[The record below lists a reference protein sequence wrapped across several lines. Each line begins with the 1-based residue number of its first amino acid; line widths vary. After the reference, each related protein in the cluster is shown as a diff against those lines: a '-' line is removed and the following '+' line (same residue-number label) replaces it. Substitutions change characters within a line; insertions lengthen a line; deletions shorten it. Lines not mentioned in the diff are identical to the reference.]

1 MILKHSAGRRP
12 WALATA
18 AAVLAACIPVRA
30 AEPIGD
36 GVAPTYDEA
45 YYATLDYYGNLTE
58 GSVVKSY
65 VLNGA
70 TTLTDHGTYDE
81 VVNLTDGTA
90 PTVQDGTT
98 TFRFD
103 SGSAPSHFYFEGKTQ
118 APFEALPWTLELHYT
133 LNGVP
138 AKAEDLAGKT
148 GVVEIC
154 ADAIPNENA
163 SEYAKN
169 NYTLEAMAL
178 FNQDD
183 ILSLEAPGAQVQL
196 IGNLRAVLFLA
207 LPGEEQHFTIRVGSD
222 DFSFGGMTFL
232 MVPATLSQLDE
243 IAKLSD
249 RKDELEDDY
258 HKLSDSLDTLLD
270 AFGGMQGSLYA
281 TANGLDRL
289 NTARGTISSGKGQ
302 VYSDLDLALGDLS
315 NISKALVPL
324 EGHLETASEALTDIN
339 EDMDVLAEKA
349 VSLKTQLKD
358 LQEDLDDLEDDLED
372 LQSGKGSVGALRSD
386 LNDLGDAL
394 GALEKTADNLKST
407 LGDLQEKA
415 PSLSGGDE
423 ITVNG
428 MTTSQIRTAVKQLNA
443 AYDAKYKEY
452 ADAMEQAGM
461 EPSKEEF
468 LELWKSGLSEEQYTL
483 WAFSKTDEYDA
494 QLSEADS
501 VNQLLEGFNMSV
513 GQMQALVSALGPS
526 TSTVLSQLSNLCGA
540 LGDSGLSGTL
550 SQLLKNADSGMDH
563 LRNLGQTGEDLAGKL
578 QEVLELVETLNTTV
592 DSYIPEAQQALADAK
607 VLAGAAVSGTE
618 DLHTFLSDLET
629 LMKSSGSQLDDGTKQ
644 TLDGLA
650 ATLRQAARSLST
662 TGDVKSAKN
671 NISQIIEDTWDEHT
685 GDIDNLLNMDST
697 ARAQSLTSGEN
708 PAPQSIQVL
717 IRTQEIQEEDP
728 EEPEDAAQ
736 SAAQTTFWGRVGQM
750 FRDFWAAITGIFS

>member
-1 MILKHSAGRRP
+1 M
-12 WALATA
+12 
-18 AAVLAACIPVRA
+18 
-30 AEPIGD
+30 
-36 GVAPTYDEA
+36 
-45 YYATLDYYGNLTE
+45 
-58 GSVVKSY
+58 
-65 VLNGA
+65 
-70 TTLTDHGTYDE
+70 
-81 VVNLTDGTA
+81 
-90 PTVQDGTT
+90 
-98 TFRFD
+98 
-103 SGSAPSHFYFEGKTQ
+103 
-118 APFEALPWTLELHYT
+118 
-133 LNGVP
+133 
-138 AKAEDLAGKT
+138 
-148 GVVEIC
+148 
-154 ADAIPNENA
+154 
-163 SEYAKN
+163 
-169 NYTLEAMAL
+169 
-178 FNQDD
+178 
-183 ILSLEAPGAQVQL
+183 
-196 IGNLRAVLFLA
+196 
-207 LPGEEQHFTIRVGSD
+207 
-222 DFSFGGMTFL
+222 
-232 MVPATLSQLDE
+232 
-243 IAKLSD
+243 
-249 RKDELEDDY
+249 
-258 HKLSDSLDTLLD
+258 
-270 AFGGMQGSLYA
+270 
-281 TANGLDRL
+281 
-289 NTARGTISSGKGQ
+289 
-302 VYSDLDLALGDLS
+302 
-315 NISKALVPL
+315 PL